1 MSLHPNADEQLPR
14 PTRQS
19 RRPRRAPV
27 ARDKTP
33 SPAPAAPPRP
43 ARRRR
48 QPAPPPEPAVDP
60 AEERAQVP
68 AASVKDTFPMSS
80 TLTNPPPLPEVL
92 LVLQRILRGRTAMT
106 ANFFRNHRNQHLQ
119 ALHRVPPLLRVDDNA
134 TRLAPVPT
142 PLLLLLLLAAE
153 QELEVEQKR
162 MMFGHF
168 SRAHKTGQNGTV
180 LFASSVIRPI
190 RVPPLRSRLL
200 RRRVLHLD
208 AWVEGCDRLKIPIT
222 AQDALLRVN
231 EYRARKNQATSGG
244 STSASDKKR
253 TPFTQDAF
261 VDAIVEWIVSDD
273 QSINVVENEQLRN
286 IFLML
291 RSELNDSDIP
301 HRTKIRKRVIEI
313 WDEHLT
319 NPESEMGAVLS
330 AITDMDFAASDAP
343 DFNRDAGEEA
353 HTFLDAI
360 ARDPVAT
367 IRTSV
372 RVIRAS
378 SLRRQYFSEVL
389 KALQQKDLQ
398 LLRDVDTRWS
408 STLLMIDRAILL
420 RLAIDKFLDDAQ
432 FPDLVKYK
440 LSDTEWEALDIFRR
454 ILAVPHAFQQK
465 LSGEKTPTLGNA
477 LPAFE
482 AMISQWEKQKAQYP
496 EATHIIQRGIDKLTT
511 YRERVENVPAY
522 ILSMRQF
529 IFTYCLALRSCTSSC

>member
-1 MSLHPNADEQLPR
+1 EFFPEP
-14 PTRQS
+14 PQS
-19 RRPRRAPV
+19 
-27 ARDKTP
+27 TSP
-33 SPAPAAPPRP
+33 SPSPGPASPSRGRQRHSPRAGPHASPPPPPRGR
-43 ARRRR
+43 ARARGGTKANDVWTFFEHSQGGSKRDCAFCKQR
-48 QPAPPPEPAVDP
+48 HSANPRATAPKP
-60 AEERAQVP
+60 
-68 AASVKDTFPMSS
+68 
-80 TLTNPPPLPEVL
+80 
-92 LVLQRILRGRTAMT
+92 
-106 ANFFRNHRNQHLQ
+106 
-119 ALHRVPPLLRVDDNA
+119 
-134 TRLAPVPT
+134 
-142 PLLLLLLLAAE
+142 
-153 QELEVEQKR
+153 
-162 MMFGHF
+162 
-168 SRAHKTGQNGTV
+168 
-180 LFASSVIRPI
+180 FASSTSTGV
-190 RVPPLRSRLL
+190 L
-200 RRRVLHLD
+200 RRHLFEHHLD

-313 WDEHLT
+313 WDEHLA
-319 NPESEMGAVLS
+319 NLESEMGTYRLFTPPFIQLGWVTLDNASNNDTFMAKLAAEFRTRRIPFDIVNRRIRCFPHIVNLACKAVLS

-367 IRTSV
+367 IRTS
-372 RVIRAS
+372 IRAS

-440 LSDTEWEALDIFRR
+440 LSDAEWEALDIFRR

-496 EATHIIQRGIDKLTT
+496 EATHIIQQGIDKLTT

-529 IFTYCLALRSCTSSC
+529 IFTYCLALRSCISSC

>member
-19 RRPRRAPV
+19 RRPRRTPV

-33 SPAPAAPPRP
+33 SPAPAPPPRP
-43 ARRRR
+43 VRRRR

-60 AEERAQVP
+60 AEEPAQAPAGHVPDVFDADEP
-68 AASVKDTFPMSS
+68 AASSGGAAGPSADSAGEDRDDGEFFPEPPQS
-80 TLTNPPPLPEVL
+80 TSPSPSPGPASPSRGRQRHSPRAGPHASPPPPP
-92 LVLQRILRGRTAMT
+92 RGRARARGGTK
-106 ANFFRNHRNQHLQ
+106 ANDVWTFFEHSQGGSKRDCAFCKQRHSANPR
-119 ALHRVPPLLRVDDNA
+119 AS
-134 TRLAPVPT
+134 APKP
-142 PLLLLLLLAAE
+142 
-153 QELEVEQKR
+153 
-162 MMFGHF
+162 
-168 SRAHKTGQNGTV
+168 
-180 LFASSVIRPI
+180 FASST
-190 RVPPLRSRLL
+190 ST
-200 RRRVLHLD
+200 D

-313 WDEHLT
+313 WDEHLA
-319 NPESEMGAVLS
+319 NLESEMG
-330 AITDMDFAASDAP
+330 
-343 DFNRDAGEEA
+343 
-353 HTFLDAI
+353 
-360 ARDPVAT
+360 
-367 IRTSV
+367 
-372 RVIRAS
+372 IRAS

-440 LSDTEWEALDIFRR
+440 LSDAEWEALDIFRR

-496 EATHIIQRGIDKLTT
+496 EATHIIQQGIDKLTT

-522 ILSMRQF
+522 ILSMLVNPAVKLSWFEKYQPNRVHVVRQLF
-529 IFTYCLALRSCTSSC
+529 IRESLLETQYDSE